1 MDTDATTIGLVRGD
15 HVCGFYYGEE
25 ERDALLLPFL
35 REGLV
40 TGDKCVVV
48 IDSTRPDEVIARI
61 GGTPDAV
68 TSGQL
73 EFYHSDET
81 YLRTGTFEPDLMIS
95 FWEERADRIHRDGA
109 FTFVRLVGEM
119 SWLERVPPAR
129 GSVVRYESWADEFAS
144 RYAQTVLCMYDLRRL
159 GSGVLMDLL
168 RTHSKLLL
176 GGLVLENP
184 HHISADE
191 FDAARG

>member
-1 MDTDATTIGLVRGD
+1 MSIDVTTIGLMRGD

-25 ERDALLLPFL
+25 ERDALLVPFL

-40 TGDKCVVV
+40 SGEKCVAVV
-48 IDSTRPDEVIARI
+48 DSTQPDEVIARI
-61 GGTPDAV
+61 GGTPDSVA
-68 TSGQL
+68 SGQL

-81 YLRTGTFEPDLMIS
+81 YLRTGTFDPDLMIS
-95 FWEERADRIHRDGA
+95 FWEERAHLIHAEG
-109 FTFVRLVGEM
+109 TFSCSRLVGEM
-119 SWLERVPPAR
+119 SWLERVPPPR
-129 GSVVRYESWADEFAS
+129 NSVVRYESWADGFAA
-144 RYAQTVLCMYDLRRL
+144 RYAQTVLCLYDLRRV
-159 GSGVLMDLL
+159 GSGILMDLL

-191 FDAARG
+191 FDATRG